1 MKILNYILLSSFLLV
16 TFPLTVEAQE
26 KEPTQQAGTFAF
38 KGIYV
43 SADIL
48 GYLGSFLDDAK
59 SGEIA
64 VEANLGDRFFPAFE
78 AGYAGIDF
86 TDENF
91 GIHYKSAAPYFRA
104 GLNYNF
110 SYQKDKKVQRPNY
123 VYGALRFGWSKMSYD
138 VSSPPIHDPV
148 WGGEVPFSHSDV
160 SGFASW
166 VELGVGV
173 NAKIWKQIR
182 MGWCIRYKARLNVVN
197 GEYSRVGYI
206 PGFGSN
212 RHTRFGAT
220 YSIIYEIPY
229 KNKK

>member
-1 MKILNYILLSSFLLV
+1 MSSLLLTTL
-16 TFPLTVEAQE
+16 PLTVEAQE
-26 KEPTQQAGTFAF
+26 KENQQKESTFAF
-38 KGIYV
+38 KGLYL

-64 VEANLGDRFFPAFE
+64 IEANLGNRFFPTFE
-78 AGYAGIDF
+78 AGYASIDF
-86 TDENF
+86 IDENF

-110 SYQKDKKVQRPNY
+110 SYQKGKAPRPNY
-123 VYGALRFGWSKMSYD
+123 FYGALRFGCSKMTYD

-166 VELGVGV
+166 AELGVGV
-173 NAKIWKQIR
+173 NAKIWKNLR
-182 MGWCIRYKARLNVVN
+182 MGWCIRYKARLNVIN
-197 GEYSRVGYI
+197 SEYTRVGYI
-206 PGFGSN
+206 PGFGKN

-229 KNKK
+229 KQK